1 MKPPNLLL
9 RGKDIK
15 LDHSVTT
22 NCGKRQLVGKQNGSS
37 FCLGLQCCFV

>member
-1 MKPPNLLL
+1 MKPPNLSL

-22 NCGKRQLVGKQNGSS
+22 NCGNKLLGGKQNSS
-37 FCLGLQCCFV
+37 SLCLGLKDCID